1 MPPRSRKPVV
11 IVKPGEETDWDEAIE
26 RLIDAMLESVPP
38 ERRPFPTRAELAA
51 AKAAAAEVTAASAGE
66 AAAET
71 TAGEAPGEPVAGP
84 VAEPVAGPVVPPA

>member
-38 ERRPFPTRAELAA
+38 ERRPFPTRADLAA
-51 AKAAAAEVTAASAGE
+51 AKAAAAEAGASSAGE
-66 AAAET
+66 AT
-71 TAGEAPGEPVAGP
+71 GDPAGDAPGDPAAQP
-84 VAEPVAGPVVPPA
+84 VAEPVAPPA